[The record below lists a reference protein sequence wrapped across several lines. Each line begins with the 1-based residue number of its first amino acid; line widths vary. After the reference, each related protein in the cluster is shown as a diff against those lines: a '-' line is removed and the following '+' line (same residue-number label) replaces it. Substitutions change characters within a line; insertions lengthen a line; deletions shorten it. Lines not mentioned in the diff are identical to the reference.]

1 MVCISWFISYGFIY
15 TRHILFVNF
24 TAEVLE
30 AKRNSDREQLN
41 KLKEQLLISFKDQ
54 MELRYFCIFKFAVI
68 IKNLKKGDFF
78 FMSPDPKDHMR

>member
-1 MVCISWFISYGFIY
+1 MYVDVNLTGTHHYGWTVLLNGIQFMDLFHI
-15 TRHILFVNF
+15 HILFVNF

-54 MELRYFCIFKFAVI
+54 MELR
-68 IKNLKKGDFF
+68 
-78 FMSPDPKDHMR
+78 

>member
-1 MVCISWFISYGFIY
+1 MDLFHI
-15 TRHILFVNF
+15 HILFVNF

-54 MELRYFCIFKFAVI
+54 MELRYF
-68 IKNLKKGDFF
+68 
-78 FMSPDPKDHMR
+78 